1 MRKVNL
7 HRRRL
12 YSKRALAALTGLVA
26 LATSTAA
33 WAQTC
38 PLCYRAA
45 AASRAGALAALRS
58 GVLILMI
65 PPVAIFGLVTLI
77 AVRRRDRFN
86 DEEEPEPARQAA
98 QAEPLGPLE
107 PSEPLEPSDIERELE
122 SLESLADKDHAWH

>member
-1 MRKVNL
+1 MRGSNSMN
-7 HRRRL
+7 RTYRDRL
-12 YSKRALAALTGLVA
+12 LGAAAVVIAFLG
-26 LATSTAA
+26 STAA

-65 PPVAIFGLVTLI
+65 PPVAIFGLVTLMAI
-77 AVRRRDRFN
+77 RRRDRFN
-86 DEEEPEPARQAA
+86 EEEETAPAQQAV
-98 QAEPLGPLE
+98 QAEALGPAE

-122 SLESLADKDHAWH
+122 SIESLGEEDHAWH

>member
-1 MRKVNL
+1 MNQSYRN
-7 HRRRL
+7 RL
-12 YSKRALAALTGLVA
+12 LGAAAVVVA
-26 LATSTAA
+26 FLGSTAA

-45 AASRAGALAALRS
+45 AASKAGALAALRT

-86 DEEEPEPARQAA
+86 EEEEPAPAPQAVR
-98 QAEPLGPLE
+98 AEPLGPSE
-107 PSEPLEPSDIERELE
+107 PSEPLEPSDIDRELE
-122 SLESLADKDHAWH
+122 CLESLAEKDRAWH